1 MKSTQGKPSSVL
13 LRILTNPYVS
23 LASRL
28 ILGGVLLYAGV
39 SKVFDPGALAA
50 SIRSYELPLPEG
62 FVTLWAHAL
71 PLLEILLGL
80 YLLIGLF
87 SRASA
92 WSASGLIV
100 LFSVVLIQG
109 AVRGLEIDCG
119 CFGSTTA
126 TTGEASSLWVDVM
139 RDLGLL
145 ALALQLVYAAPGKF
159 SLDARLHRRK
169 A

>member
-1 MKSTQGKPSSVL
+1 MERTQGKPSSVM
-13 LRILTNPYVS
+13 LRALTNPYLS

-28 ILGGVLLYAGV
+28 ILGGVFLYAGV
-39 SKVFDPGALAA
+39 SKVFDAGALAA
-50 SIRSYELPLPEG
+50 SIRSYELPLPEW
-62 FVTLWAHAL
+62 FVTLSAHAL

-92 WSASGLIV
+92 WTASGLIV
-100 LFSVVLIQG
+100 LFTVVLIQG

-126 TTGEASSLWVDVM
+126 TGEALSLWVDVM

-145 ALALQLVYAAPGKF
+145 VLALQLVYAAPGKF

>member
-87 SRASA
+87 S
-92 WSASGLIV
+92 
-100 LFSVVLIQG
+100 VVLIQG
-109 AVRGLEIDCG
+109 AVRGLEVDCG
-119 CFGSTTA
+119 CFGSTTT

>member
-1 MKSTQGKPSSVL
+1 MESTQGKPSSVL
-13 LRILTNPYVS
+13 LRALTNPYVS

-28 ILGGVLLYAGV
+28 ILGGVFLYAGV

-119 CFGSTTA
+119 CFGSTTP
-126 TTGEASSLWVDVM
+126 TTASSLWVDVM

>member
-1 MKSTQGKPSSVL
+1 MESTQGKPSSVL
-13 LRILTNPYVS
+13 LRALTNPYVS

-28 ILGGVLLYAGV
+28 ILGGVFLYAGV

-62 FVTLWAHAL
+62 FVTVGAHAL

-87 SRASA
+87 SKASA

-119 CFGSTTA
+119 CFGSTTP
-126 TTGEASSLWVDVM
+126 TTASSLWVDVM

>member
-1 MKSTQGKPSSVL
+1 MERTQGKPSSVM
-13 LRILTNPYVS
+13 LRALTNPYLS

-28 ILGGVLLYAGV
+28 ILGGVFLYAGV
-39 SKVFDPGALAA
+39 SKVFDAGALAA
-50 SIRSYELPLPEG
+50 SIRSYELPLPEW
-62 FVTLWAHAL
+62 FVTLSAHAL

-87 SRASA
+87 SRTSA
-92 WSASGLIV
+92 WTAGGLIV
-100 LFSVVLIQG
+100 LFSIVLIQG

-119 CFGSTTA
+119 CFGSTTP
-126 TTGEASSLWVDVM
+126 TEASTLWVDVL

-145 ALALQLVYAAPGKF
+145 ALALQLVYAPAGKF
-159 SLDARLHRRK
+159 SLDARLHQRK